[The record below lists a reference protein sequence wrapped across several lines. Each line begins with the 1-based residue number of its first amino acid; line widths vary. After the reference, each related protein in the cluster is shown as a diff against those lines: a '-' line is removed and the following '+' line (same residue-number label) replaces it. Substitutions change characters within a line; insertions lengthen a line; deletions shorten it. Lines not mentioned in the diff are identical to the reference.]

1 MNVLSNFRKR
11 CSKFRPFI
19 FKKKGKIRLA
29 GLADDKLMYL
39 AMMAFVLVSTT
50 TFVMVSET
58 RRSQVKGIQKILWE
72 RKEKEH
78 PPIPILPRSYQ
89 SFPVVSAQATLI
101 IDLDSGTALYEK
113 NPDARLLPASTT
125 KIVTALVAMD
135 YYNDE
140 DVLVVNGGS
149 IVGRKM
155 GLYKGEEISAG
166 SLLKGLLIYSAND
179 AAEVLA
185 ENYEGGREVFIDA
198 MNEKAR
204 ELSLNNSYF
213 ENPTGYDGNGH
224 VSTARDL
231 IRVAEVAMRNPKFA
245 GIVGKESEEVTNV
258 DGTIVHHLS
267 TTNALLGEVEGVLGV
282 KTGWTENARE
292 NLVTYIEKDGRR
304 LMIAMLGSQDRFGET
319 KELIN
324 WIFENYSWEEV
335 GSP

>member
-11 CSKFRPFI
+11 CSEFRLYI
-19 FKKKGKIRLA
+19 FKKKSKIKFSS
-29 GLADDKLMYL
+29 LADDKLMYL
-39 AMMAFVLVSTT
+39 AMLAFVLVSTT
-50 TFVMVSET
+50 TFVMISET
-58 RRSQVKGIQKILWE
+58 RRSQVKGIQKLLWE
-72 RKEKEH
+72 RKEKEY
-78 PPIPILPRSYQ
+78 PSIPILPRSYQ
-89 SFPVVSAQATLI
+89 SFPTISAQGALI

-113 NPDARLLPASTT
+113 NPDAGLLPASTT

-135 YYNDE
+135 YYNDK
-140 DVLVVNGGS
+140 DVLIVNGAS

-155 GLYKGEEISAG
+155 GLYKGEEIDAG

-185 ENYEGGREVFIDA
+185 NNYEGGRDAFIDA

-231 IRVAEVAMRNPKFA
+231 VRVAEVAMRNQKFA
-245 GIVGKESEEVTNV
+245 GIVGRQSDEVTNV

-267 TTNALLGEVEGVLGV
+267 TTNSLLGEVEGVLGV

-292 NLVTYIEKDGRR
+292 NLVTYIEKDERR

-324 WIFENYSWEEV
+324 WVFENYNWEEV
-335 GSP
+335 KSP